1 MAFVIANKRGSFE
14 VRESRATPAGPRSRT
29 LATFRELTDD
39 VIDRARERADSPP
52 SAEELRRKALKVGA
66 PVGEPAVDAAARETL
81 REMARG
87 AGPSPKLRALLLDA
101 LRTESRG
108 DRGEDSDA
116 DVSAGARSVS
126 EWIGVPAVER
136 ARALEDLLL
145 MADAL
150 PVRRRPVEIG
160 FPRLSSV

>member
-39 VIDRARERADSPP
+39 VIEKARERADTPP
-52 SAEELRRKALKVGA
+52 SAAELRRKALKAGA
-66 PVGEPAVDAAARETL
+66 PVGESPAEEAARDLL

-87 AGPSPKLRALLLDA
+87 NQPNPKLRALLRDA
-101 LRTESRG
+101 LENVDHS
-108 DRGEDSDA
+108 DRARDPEA
-116 DVSAGARSVS
+116 TVSASARSVS

-136 ARALEDLLL
+136 ARVLEDLLF

-150 PVRRRPVEIG
+150 PVRLRPVEIG
-160 FPRLSSV
+160 FPRLSSA